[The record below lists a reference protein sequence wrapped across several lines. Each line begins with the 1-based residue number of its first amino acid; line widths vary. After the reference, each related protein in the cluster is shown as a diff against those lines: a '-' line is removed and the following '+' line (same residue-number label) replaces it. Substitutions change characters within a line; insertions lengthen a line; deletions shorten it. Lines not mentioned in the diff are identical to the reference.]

1 MMAAEVDCERIR
13 MKVRKAV
20 LPVAGHGTRVLPA
33 SKSIPKELLTVVDQP
48 VLQYVVDEARAA
60 GIEHFV
66 FVTGRGKHAIED
78 HFEIC
83 FEPEDDEA
91 AKTLDDVVRIVTQ
104 RVRERRHD

>member
-1 MMAAEVDCERIR
+1 

-60 GIEHFV
+60 G
-66 FVTGRGKHAIED
+66 
-78 HFEIC
+78 
-83 FEPEDDEA
+83 
-91 AKTLDDVVRIVTQ
+91 
-104 RVRERRHD
+104 